1 MRRKGVPVAVL
12 GLLGA
17 GAVLTGCT
25 KPTPAVT
32 VQSGPNTLRSEA
44 VQYVQDGK
52 TVGSRK
58 GPKVLTVRP
67 GDNVNI
73 SVDKKTADAG
83 WVVLLGGQKLSPV
96 LTGNQHHFAFRAP
109 TFSGGTEAA
118 LAVFEQ
124 PPNGGNANGVWLF
137 TLRQEV

>member
-1 MRRKGVPVAVL
+1 VRRPGIPAA
-12 GLLGA
+12 LLGS
-17 GAVLTGCT
+17 VLTLVLLSGCT

-32 VQSGPNTLRSEA
+32 VQAGGASLRSEA
-44 VQYVQDGK
+44 VRYVLNGK
-52 TVGSRK
+52 TVGNNE

-73 SVDKKTADAG
+73 SVDKKTANAG
-83 WVVLLGGQKLSPV
+83 WVVLLGGQKISPILS
-96 LTGNQHHFAFRAP
+96 NDQHHFAFQAP

-118 LAVFEQ
+118 LAIFEQ
-124 PPNGGNANGVWLF
+124 PPNGGQASGAWIF